1 MHSRQQVAKLT
12 ASITSW
18 PRDSSVS
25 QIHGAVGWVLDQK
38 SPGQVSILLPIDLC
52 GAEKHIES
60 HSKVL
65 ILLGFQ
71 CSLSRVS
78 PMHSLFP
85 SSGTRGEFSQL
96 LCSTFSFLGR
106 SPLNFWQGHHSLQ
119 PRTKSWASKITGF
132 PHSFPTE
139 SSTFSQ
145 QKHRF
150 THTHTPN
157 GLSHFW
163 KQNCPFHVLLKAQFW
178 PV

>member
-1 MHSRQQVAKLT
+1 M
-12 ASITSW
+12 
-18 PRDSSVS
+18 
-25 QIHGAVGWVLDQK
+25 LDRE
-38 SPGQVSILLPIDLC
+38 SPGQVSIRLPIDLC

-60 HSKVL
+60 HSKVS

-78 PMHSLFP
+78 PMHTLFP
-85 SSGTRGEFSQL
+85 SPGTRGEFSQL
-96 LCSTFSFLGR
+96 LCSTLSFLGL

-145 QKHRF
+145 QNTGSHTHTR

-157 GLSHFW
+157 GLCHFW